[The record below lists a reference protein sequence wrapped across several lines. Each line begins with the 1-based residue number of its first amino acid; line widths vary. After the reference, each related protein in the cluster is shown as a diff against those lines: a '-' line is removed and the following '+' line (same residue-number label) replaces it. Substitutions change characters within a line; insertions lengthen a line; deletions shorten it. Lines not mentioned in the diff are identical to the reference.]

1 MCSRA
6 LRLVLFCADGSD
18 VVGLSMKRS
27 VASLLLRV
35 PLHRLPG
42 PFLHG
47 MDRIHAQ
54 VGKPLDQSARPPNLN
69 PVNLRDRCQPEMHS
83 HITVG
88 NVPGAAAT
96 LIHQHTRSCLTTYPA
111 PDSISI
117 R

>member
-54 VGKPLDQSARPPNLN
+54 VGKPLDHSARPANLN
-69 PVNLRDRCQPEMHS
+69 PVNLGDRSQPEVHS
-83 HITVG
+83 HITVE
-88 NVPGAAAT
+88 NLAAAAPH
-96 LIHQHTRSCLTTYPA
+96 LIHQHARSTLNHSP
-111 PDSISI
+111 PSH
-117 R
+117 

>member
-54 VGKPLDQSARPPNLN
+54 VGKPLDQSARPANLT
-69 PVNLRDRCQPEMHS
+69 PVNLGDRSQPQVHS
-83 HITVG
+83 NITVG
-88 NVPGAAAT
+88 NVAVAAAPLT
-96 LIHQHTRSCLTTYPA
+96 HQPPHSTSHRSPTHLP
-111 PDSISI
+111 P
-117 R
+117 